1 MSVKKK
7 IIDHTKITLLFDI
20 KNITRILLQNIL
32 AELHCGKG
40 LILFY
45 NKKNKT
51 YNIIEYSGIPS
62 KIMSEFVFYPGMFLD
77 IGKNGIVSGDFN
89 QCEIFRF
96 FKEKWLGG
104 LEKIAVFPINIGL
117 DAEFGYLILLFEKE
131 TADYE
136 EIKLVSQNHL
146 TILKDNISQ
155 QLLFNIDDFDMID
168 SNTLL
173 FNQDFLY
180 GNLYKCILD
189 SNRTK
194 SVFTLGLLEI
204 IDFSDHMQEN
214 IYKANA
220 LRKSFCDFLT
230 ENVRKIDTVG
240 ILYNSIMSIIF
251 TDVDHNKTEMKLKEL
266 QIKINDKVFTDDE
279 GGILPKITFTFGIAS
294 YPADGKT
301 CELLLRNAIK
311 SMK

>member
-1 MSVKKK
+1 MNSKKK

-32 AELHCGKG
+32 SELSCGKG
-40 LILFY
+40 LILFF

-51 YNIIEYSGIPS
+51 YNIIEYAGIPS
-62 KIMSEFVFYPGMFLD
+62 KIISEFIFYPGMFLD
-77 IGKNGIVSGDFN
+77 IGKKGIIEN
-89 QCEIFRF
+89 NLNHCEILRF
-96 FKEKWLGG
+96 FKDKWLGN
-104 LEKIAVFPINIGL
+104 LEKIAVFPINIGA
-117 DAEFGYLILLFEKE
+117 DEEFGYLILLFEK
-131 TADYE
+131 DISDDE
-136 EIKLVSQNHL
+136 EIKIVASNHL

-155 QLLFNIDDFDMID
+155 QLLFNVDDFDMID

-180 GNLYKCILD
+180 GNLYRNILD
-189 SNRTK
+189 ANRSN
-194 SVFTLGLLEI
+194 SVFSLGLLEI
-204 IDFSDHMQEN
+204 IDFSELMQNN
-214 IYKANA
+214 IYKANE
-220 LRKSFCDFLT
+220 LRKKFSDFLT

-251 TDVDHNKTEMKLKEL
+251 ADIEHVKTEIKLKEL
-266 QIKINDKVFTDDE
+266 QITLKNTIFKDDE
-279 GGILPKITFTFGIAS
+279 GVQLPQITFSYGIAS